1 MTPEEAARIG
11 GLPPAH
17 EVYRRS
23 SQPFWK
29 KIVPQLGKKQTFSRR
44 HRRYPCCVIA
54 VMDIVD
60 RAYSLDGTV
69 LEMSQGGLMFRAASN
84 YVLDRT
90 GEKVMVHIDGLD
102 LAAQIM
108 ASRPEGYGLRLLED
122 LDLTTVSSLVEEFG
136 YDELAGDGD
145 DEDNEAF

>member
-1 MTPEEAARIG
+1 MTPEQAADLG
-11 GLPPAH
+11 GLPPSH
-17 EVYRRS
+17 EVYRSKGGGFSLRS
-23 SQPFWK
+23 LIPRFGEK
-29 KIVPQLGKKQTFSRR
+29 KSFSRR

-54 VMDIVD
+54 SMDIVE

-90 GEKVMVHIDGLD
+90 GEKVVVHIDGLD
-102 LAAQIM
+102 LPAQVM

-136 YDELAGDGD
+136 MDELAGDEELD
-145 DEDNEAF
+145 

>member
-1 MTPEEAARIG
+1 MTPEEAARLG
-11 GLPPAH
+11 GLPPSH

-23 SQPFWK
+23 AKFSFKSLLPK
-29 KIVPQLGKKQTFSRR
+29 LGKKQSFSRR
-44 HRRYPCCVIA
+44 HRRFPCCVIA
-54 VMDIVD
+54 SMDIVD

-90 GEKVMVHIDGLD
+90 GEKVVVHIDGVELP
-102 LAAQIM
+102 AQIM
-108 ASRPEGYGLRLLED
+108 ASRPEGYGLRLFED

-136 YDELAGDGD
+136 YDELSSADETAA
-145 DEDNEAF
+145 DED

>member
-1 MTPEEAARIG
+1 MTPEEAAKLG
-11 GLPPAH
+11 GLPPSH

-23 SQPFWK
+23 GSVFSK
-29 KIVPQLGKKQTFSRR
+29 FVPRLGKKKSFSRR

-60 RAYSLDGTV
+60 RIYSLDGTV

-90 GEKVMVHIDGLD
+90 GEKVIVHIDGLE
-102 LAAQIM
+102 LHAQIM
-108 ASRPEGYGLRLLED
+108 ASKPEGYGLKLAEE
-122 LDLTTVSSLVEEFG
+122 LDLTAVSSLVDEFG
-136 YDELAGDGD
+136 YDELANGEGVDAD
-145 DEDNEAF
+145 